1 MSDKIKKWQ
10 ELSKELVFQKFSRG
24 IEKVKYLLPDGNEM
38 DFYLKKEG
46 PAVAILALTKDQ
58 QIILVK
64 QFRPGPGEILNELP
78 GGFVGEN
85 EEPSQAAE
93 RELLEETGYK
103 GKLQFV
109 TTFFDCAYST
119 MKRHCFVATECG
131 KISEQ
136 NLDQTE
142 FAELVLM
149 SLNEFRQ
156 NLKDG
161 KNTDVEAGYIGLD
174 FLNLL

>member
-1 MSDKIKKWQ
+1 MSDKIKKWKQ
-10 ELSKELVFQKFSRG
+10 LSREIVFQKFSRG
-24 IEKVKYLLPDGNEM
+24 IEKIKYLLPNGQEKDY
-38 DFYLKKEG
+38 YLKKEG

-58 QIILVK
+58 QVILVK

-85 EEPSQAAE
+85 ETPEQAVE

-103 GKLQFV
+103 GNIQFI

-119 MKRHCFVATECG
+119 MKRYCFVATDCQ
-131 KISEQ
+131 KVAEQ
-136 NLDQTE
+136 ELDQTE

-149 SLNEFRQ
+149 SLSEFRQ